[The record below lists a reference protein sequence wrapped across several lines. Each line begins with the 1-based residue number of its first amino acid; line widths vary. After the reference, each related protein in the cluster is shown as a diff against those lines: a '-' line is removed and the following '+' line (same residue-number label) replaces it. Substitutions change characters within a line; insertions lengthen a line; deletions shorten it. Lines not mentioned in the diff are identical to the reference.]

1 MSDEIKLIRDHMIP
15 YEKMQRAPHMGRQ
28 SSKLA
33 RGVLYRDDGKDAYGR
48 TIFTKVA
55 ENTVVLGGAIAALE
69 RLAGVDADFRP
80 NTLNHILN
88 LNDGYDYNR
97 DSTVVALFGCGNGGA
112 GLDFGNIYAPDVKQN
127 NVEGLLPMMVSQT
140 ELEGLE
146 ADKYYMRTSVA
157 TPDGTNLNCW
167 YLKEFD
173 AEPEIRSLWKDAPDE
188 DDDGSEITTDISDS
202 ESENGVESFVQF
214 KLKLNDDDVRSYYEA
229 MGTLAQAR
237 INSIG
242 LYLGEKVDV
251 GGRMDYVNV
260 SLFSV
265 VNLNN
270 EALDERKQICYYYR
284 VYALI

>member
-202 ESENGVESFVQF
+202 ESENGMESFVQF